1 MFPNREARLRYLG
14 FDDRLL
20 VLIGIPL
27 LAALATLLF
36 VANQPHVHGQ
46 LVACIALSLVHTSVY
61 WMLARGILVHLRRRY
76 PDQRHT
82 TLRIGLI
89 VAFLV
94 ALVFVFEGALNL
106 WLFPSF
112 PPLQRIG
119 YGAAPFAF
127 EVGVALTLC
136 TMVMAIY
143 ESVYFFGR
151 YRSSLLEQERLTR
164 ANVQAQL
171 ATLKDQ
177 VNPHFLFN
185 SLNTLVQIIPEDSDK
200 AVIFTQRLSAV
211 YRRILEYRHRDLIPL
226 EEELAALRDYVF
238 LMQTRFEDKLI
249 LEWTG
254 AGAREKSLPG
264 TDNPQRYLVPLSLQ
278 LLVENAL
285 KHNVV
290 SQESPLRIEIRVD
303 HDTVTVAN
311 DLRPRNRRE
320 ATTGWGQENIRRRY
334 RMATQR
340 EVVIRRTADRYSVSL
355 PLLVERNVPDYV
367 PA

>member
-20 VLIGIPL
+20 VLVGIPV

-36 VANQPHVHGQ
+36 VANQPHDHQ
-46 LVACIALSLVHTSVY
+46 ELIACIALSLLHTSVY
-61 WMLARGILVHLRRRY
+61 WLLARAMLVYLRRRY
-76 PDQRHT
+76 SDQRHT
-82 TLRIGLI
+82 TLRVCLI
-89 VAFLV
+89 VAFIV
-94 ALVFVFEGALNL
+94 SLVFVFEGTLNL
-106 WLFPSF
+106 FVFPRWTA
-112 PPLQRIG
+112 LQEIG
-119 YGAAPFAF
+119 YGVAPFAF

-171 ATLKDQ
+171 ATLKEQ

-200 AVIFTQRLSAV
+200 AVLFTQRLSAV
-211 YRRILEYRHRDLIPL
+211 YRRILEYRQRDLIPL

-254 AGAREKSLPG
+254 AGAQENSFPG
-264 TDNPQRYLVPLSLQ
+264 TAYAHRYLVPLSLQ

-285 KHNVV
+285 KHNVA
-290 SQESPLRIEIRVD
+290 SQVAPLRIEIRVEED
-303 HDTVTVAN
+303 AVTVAN
-311 DLRPRNRRE
+311 DFRPRSRRE

-334 RMATQR
+334 RMATER
-340 EVVIRRTADRYSVSL
+340 EVIIHRTAGRYSVTL
-355 PLLVERNVPDYV
+355 PLLADKKEPEYV